1 MAFYNERGE
10 RVIAIFH
17 DGILVTDDVSIINF
31 TGNVTVTD
39 NGNGEVT
46 VDILGGGG
54 GVNIIFGEIVSGG
67 TNTFTLAHTPSGTI
81 SLAANGQVLT
91 LGTDYTIL
99 GAVITTLSPW
109 STGTVIADYK
119 Y

>member
-1 MAFYNERGE
+1 MAFYNEQGQR
-10 RVIAIFH
+10 ILAIFQN
-17 DGILVTDDVSIINF
+17 GVLVSADPDFINF
-31 TGNVTVTD
+31 TGNVTVTQD
-39 NGNGEVT
+39 GSG
-46 VDILGGGG
+46 VD
-54 GVNIIFGEIVSGG
+54 VNIGGSGTSVIFGEIVSGN
-67 TNTFTLAHTPSGTI
+67 TNTFTLAHIPSGTI

-109 STGTVIADYK
+109 LAGSVIASYQ